1 MSDDPYI
8 RDYSYEEIE
17 AMTDTALI
25 KKLIDDSYAEEE
37 AIEEAIKDAKA
48 EVERVE
54 REVSKQRRKWD
65 KLGEARYRLES
76 RCKALGADP
85 HEGHYA

>member
-1 MSDDPYI
+1 MSDPYI
-8 RDYSYEEIE
+8 RDYSYEEVQ

-25 KKLIDDSYAEEE
+25 KKLIDESYTEEE
-37 AIEEAIKDAKA
+37 DIEDLIHEAEKQVKQA
-48 EVERVE
+48 EY
-54 REVSKQRRKWD
+54 EVSRQRRKWD
-65 KLGEARYRLES
+65 RLGEVRFMLES

>member
-1 MSDDPYI
+1 MSDPYI
-8 RDYSYEEIE
+8 RDYSYEEVQ

-25 KKLIDDSYAEEE
+25 KKLIDESYAEEE
-37 AIEEAIKDAKA
+37 SLEDDIRTAKE
-48 EVERVE
+48 EVERAE
-54 REVSKQRRKWD
+54 RDVSRQRRKWD
-65 KLGEARYRLES
+65 RLGEVRFMLES

>member
-1 MSDDPYI
+1 
-8 RDYSYEEIE
+8 
-17 AMTDTALI
+17 MTDTALI

-37 AIEEAIKDAKA
+37 AIEDDIKDAEA
-48 EVERVE
+48 EVKRAD
-54 REVSKQRRKWD
+54 REVSRLRRRWD

>member
-1 MSDDPYI
+1 
-8 RDYSYEEIE
+8 
-17 AMTDTALI
+17 MTDTALI
-25 KKLIDDSYAEEE
+25 KQLIDDSYAEEE
-37 AIEEAIKDAKA
+37 AIEDDIRTSKE
-48 EVERVE
+48 EVEKAE
-54 REVSKQRRKWD
+54 REVSKLRRKWD